1 MHAQVS
7 GGPSLQVVDH
17 YQPTWAK
24 SLNDNDLD
32 FGGSSPIVLPPIG
45 GKTFVVT
52 TAKDGNIYLLDKALP
67 GFGGELWTSHNNG
80 GLFSSESKCAPAYFH
95 DPVGGGDYVYVVGS
109 GSPGLVAFKV
119 DAANSK
125 LVKAWDANLSFGDG
139 PGSPFILSEP
149 VSNHAL
155 VWSVDGIDGATPV
168 LRAWDA
174 LSGAL
179 VFHSDAVAGN
189 GFGETNPHF
198 APVSAGAQSVFVGT
212 VSSVVC
218 YTNVPPTL
226 TLIVVQSTFGQ
237 NEVEL
242 GLPGTSSFSLVGYV
256 QLDGFK
262 PSDIGNLAA
271 PAVAPTFGLALD
283 PSLPAAV
290 ATGIQSMNVAAA
302 FTAPVAPLD
311 ASLPDAPQGF
321 LFPFK
326 VTFANDAGFLA
337 MRGANLTSTIMTLTA
352 NMSVQG
358 LNLSASGQIELTT
371 GEDPRFVNVNPQN
384 STQFPTWLSFDLRFF
399 KVAVPPGQSK
409 TIYGATIASSDD
421 APGSSRRRSATS
433 TRRLSMRCHR
443 TNRPQSWNFSSMTIP
458 ARAFSILPS
467 RGFVSPARTPARPAS
482 ARVLSSVQRADDF
495 KRVRS

>member
-1 MHAQVS
+1 MGAGGAAAAADNSLYVSTGNAINPNYNQPHDQPKPGDFFEGVLHAKVG

-45 GKTFVVT
+45 GKTFIVT

-67 GFGGELWTSHNNG
+67 GFGGELWTSHNTG

-125 LVKAWDANLSFGDG
+125 LVRAWDANLSFGDG

-149 VSNHAL
+149 VSNRAL
-155 VWSVDGIDGATPV
+155 VWSVDGVDGATPV

-174 LSGAL
+174 VSGAL

-189 GFGETNPHF
+189 GFDGTNPHF
-198 APVSAGAQSVFVGT
+198 APVSAGAESVFVGT

-218 YTNVPPTL
+218 YANVPPTL
-226 TLIVVQSTFGQ
+226 RLIVVQSTFGQ

-271 PAVAPTFGLALD
+271 PAVAPTFAFALD

-321 LFPFK
+321 FFPFK

-337 MRGANLTSTIMTLTA
+337 MRAANLTSTIVTLTA

-358 LNLSASGQIELTT
+358 SQPVGLGTDRVDDWRGPALRQRQSAKSDAIPDLAQLRPAFLQGRCASGAVTD
-371 GEDPRFVNVNPQN
+371 G
-384 STQFPTWLSFDLRFF
+384 LR
-399 KVAVPPGQSK
+399 
-409 TIYGATIASSDD
+409 SDD
-421 APGSSRRRSATS
+421 RERRRRAGV
-433 TRRLSMRCHR
+433 HHGG
-443 TNRPQSWNFSSMTIP
+443 
-458 ARAFSILPS
+458 ARQL
-467 RGFVSPARTPARPAS
+467 
-482 ARVLSSVQRADDF
+482 
-495 KRVRS
+495 

>member
-1 MHAQVS
+1 MVGWWAVTRPTFHSNCSCRRRRQTLSAAAHGRRRRGGGGGRDSLYISTGNAVDPNYNQPHDQPKPGDFFEGVFAAAQVS

-17 YQPTWAK
+17 YRPTWAK

-119 DAANSK
+119 DAAKSK
-125 LVKAWDANLSFGDG
+125 LVKAWDARLKPGDG

-149 VSNHAL
+149 VSNQAL

-168 LRAWDA
+168 LRASDA

-271 PAVAPTFGLALD
+271 PAVAD
-283 PSLPAAV
+283 V
-290 ATGIQSMNVAAA
+290 
-302 FTAPVAPLD
+302 
-311 ASLPDAPQGF
+311 
-321 LFPFK
+321 
-326 VTFANDAGFLA
+326 
-337 MRGANLTSTIMTLTA
+337 R
-352 NMSVQG
+352 
-358 LNLSASGQIELTT
+358 
-371 GEDPRFVNVNPQN
+371 PRAR
-384 STQFPTWLSFDLRFF
+384 SF
-399 KVAVPPGQSK
+399 
-409 TIYGATIASSDD
+409 
-421 APGSSRRRSATS
+421 
-433 TRRLSMRCHR
+433 
-443 TNRPQSWNFSSMTIP
+443 P
-458 ARAFSILPS
+458 AR
-467 RGFVSPARTPARPAS
+467 RGRDWHSVDECRGGLHSAGRAARREPARRAARFLVPI
-482 ARVLSSVQRADDF
+482 QGD
-495 KRVRS
+495 VRQ